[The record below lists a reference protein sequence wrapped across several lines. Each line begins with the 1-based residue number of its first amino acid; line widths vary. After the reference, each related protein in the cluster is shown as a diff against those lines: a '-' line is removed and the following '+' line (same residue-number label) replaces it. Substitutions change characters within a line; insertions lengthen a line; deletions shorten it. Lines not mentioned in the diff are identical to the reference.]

1 MGGNYPDNDKIS
13 KLLRSTGAE
22 EGSAEK
28 LRQAA
33 RSDPAVA
40 KALEQLTESDIAGI
54 AAILSD
60 KKALARIMSAPKA
73 AALLK
78 KLKG

>member
-1 MGGNYPDNDKIS
+1 MSGNNSDHDRINR
-13 KLLRSTGAE
+13 LLRSTGAE
-22 EGSAEK
+22 EGAAEK

-33 RSDPAVA
+33 GNDPAVA
-40 KALEQLTESDIAGI
+40 KALERLTDSDIAGI

-60 KKALARIMSAPKA
+60 KQALARIMSSPKA
-73 AALLK
+73 MNLLK